1 MSKDRKPEVHTKLPN
16 FGQGENVSRI
26 FELMRKNQAPI
37 RDKVR
42 GNLAEIV
49 RLFPGIR
56 LGQSPLWVE
65 RAVRLKASPRVLT
78 EIFPLGHTD
87 YFIHWDK
94 RTYSWYFCA
103 EVGFGSIV
111 PLGSVER
118 RLYRKHEAI
127 EAFFYIWWRKFQIE
141 NEQDGFCECPFQPH
155 VHVSGVDVDSVLEE
169 VWPGSKKRAGCASRA
184 VRKVF
189 VSGLKLPRVFKAGT
203 KFAEVN
209 GVPVTS
215 LPGESMPVRWDRE
228 KAEPF
233 SIALL
238 ISDGV
243 PITEEEFRSLV
254 EDLKTSA

>member
-1 MSKDRKPEVHTKLPN
+1 MSKHRKPEVHNELPN

-65 RAVRLKASPRVLT
+65 RAVRMKSSPRVLT
-78 EIFPLGHTD
+78 EVFPLGHTD

-111 PLGSVER
+111 PLGSVQR

-127 EAFFYIWWRKFQIE
+127 EAFFYIWWRKFRIE
-141 NEQDGFCECPFQPH
+141 NEQDGFCECPFQPL
-155 VHVSGVDVDSVLEE
+155 VYVEGVDAKAILDE
-169 VWPGSKKRAGCASRA
+169 VWPL
-184 VRKVF
+184 
-189 VSGLKLPRVFKAGT
+189 VSDGRQDMRSTERLRMVEINLPDRFETGT
-203 KFAEVN
+203 EFADVN
-209 GVPVTS
+209 GVPVTFRPGDAFPLRWNEAEAVPFNIS
-215 LPGESMPVRWDRE
+215 LLV
-228 KAEPF
+228 
-233 SIALL
+233 
-238 ISDGV
+238 SDGV
-243 PITEEEFRSLV
+243 PLSEEDFRLLV
-254 EDLKTSA
+254 IKLRTSK